1 MKAAGRKRKLGMS
14 DRLILGVGYFA
25 LGLFVLA
32 IIIPLVYVVAAS
44 FMDPNVLNSQGISFD
59 FKKWTLDAY
68 RRVLENEMIWRGFF
82 NSFFYSTAFTVISV
96 FITLLAAYPMSKK
109 DFVGRGFFN
118 VIFIIT
124 MFFGGGLIPAFILI
138 NQLHL
143 VNTIWAILIPGAFN
157 VWNMILART
166 YYQSI
171 PKELREASALDG
183 ASELQHFFKIMI
195 PVCKPIIAVL
205 ALWSFVGMWNS
216 YFDALIYL
224 NDADLQ
230 PLQLVLRSI
239 LVQNTPQPGMI
250 ADIQSTAEMAKVA
263 ELLKYATIV
272 VSSLPLLIMYPFF
285 QKYFDQGIMVG
296 SVKG

>member
-1 MKAAGRKRKLGMS
+1 MKATGRKRKLGMS

-109 DFVGRGFFN
+109 EFVGRGFFN

-124 MFFGGGLIPAFILI
+124 MFFGGGLIPTFILI

>member
-1 MKAAGRKRKLGMS
+1 MKATGRKRKLGMS

-124 MFFGGGLIPAFILI
+124 MFFGGGLIPTFILI

-195 PVCKPIIAVL
+195 QVCKPIIAVL

>member
-109 DFVGRGFFN
+109 EFVGRGFFN

-124 MFFGGGLIPAFILI
+124 MFFGGGLIPTFILI

>member
-124 MFFGGGLIPAFILI
+124 MFFGGGLIPTFILI

-239 LVQNTPQPGMI
+239 LVQNTPQPGLI

>member
-44 FMDPNVLNSQGISFD
+44 FMDPNVLNSQGISLD

-124 MFFGGGLIPAFILI
+124 MFFGGGLIPTFILI